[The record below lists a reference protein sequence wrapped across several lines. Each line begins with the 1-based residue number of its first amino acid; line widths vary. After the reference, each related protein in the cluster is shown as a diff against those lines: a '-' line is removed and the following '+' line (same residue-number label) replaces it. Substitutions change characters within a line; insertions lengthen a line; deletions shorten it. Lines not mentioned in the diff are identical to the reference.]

1 MPTSIHALQKR
12 IAHIKAELAA
22 LDALR
27 PGSLSQ
33 QYNVCGTPG
42 CRCKADPPHK
52 HGPYYQLSYTFRG
65 KSHSDFVRR
74 DELPQ
79 VEEQMRNYESL
90 RALVD
95 EWIALS
101 LELVRLTRPSATSPQ
116 AKSSPKRRLS
126 PKPRS
131 AGR

>member
-1 MPTSIHALQKR
+1 MSTAIHALEKR
-12 IAHIKAELAA
+12 IAQIKADLAA
-22 LDALR
+22 LGLLR

-33 QYNVCGTPG
+33 QYNVCGNPG
-42 CRCKADPPHK
+42 CRCKAAPPQK

-79 VEEQMRNYESL
+79 VQEQTRNYETL

-101 LELVRLTRPSATSPQ
+101 LELLRLTRPSATSPQ
-116 AKSSPKRRLS
+116 AKRSPKRRLS

-131 AGR
+131 SGR